1 MYQDQNSSESTSPTS
16 PCPTCGTA
24 TSRENNRSFPF
35 CSERCKLVDLGQWMN
50 EGYRIPVRPG
60 ENEDADSDLQSQA
73 ISNSISSGSHDVD
86 ES

>member
-1 MYQDQNSSESTSPTS
+1 MYEANNSSRPTS

-24 TSRENNRSFPF
+24 TSREKNRSFPF

-50 EGYRIPVRPG
+50 EGYRIPVKPE
-60 ENEDADSDLQSQA
+60 ENEDAEDELESQA
-73 ISNSISSGSHDVD
+73 IRNSISGRAHDVD